1 MGEGGSVEFMHLNS
15 GEPPPR
21 PATRWLS
28 AGVAR
33 DTVVALEMESGPD
46 RLGLARLATVLVVAA
61 LIVVATVQVDVTAR
75 APGLVRSRTEN
86 SELRSPAAGV
96 VAVLSARPGQH
107 VKAGETLLRLASPLL
122 EERLDALGVRWV
134 EADIA
139 CHDWAVLI
147 DRVQNRPIGETCR
160 DDFRSRWA
168 SLLWLDFLAQDEALG
183 LAEAKASREAQR
195 LSQLGAQGLVTAR
208 DLDDARHELAVRR
221 AARTG
226 ARDRHLAIWH
236 ERLRDADSLL
246 AQNGIEQRLLERE
259 RDGLTLR
266 SPLTGEILDFL
277 SLEEGSVV
285 TAGQTVGRV
294 SADDQLQIEAYV
306 PARVAAL
313 VRPGQITSTSFSALP
328 PTVWGYVGGR
338 VESIAADA
346 MRASAEPLF
355 RVVVRPLRGELSTP
369 GGQIQ
374 PLRKGFTA
382 DVRFHLGRT
391 TLLTLLRTKTADWI
405 DRPPATPAV
414 ESASTRAGHFPSP
427 RNITSGGP
435 GYPGKKKKTYENTCD
450 RCIRNAR

>member
-1 MGEGGSVEFMHLNS
+1 MHPNS
-15 GEPPPR
+15 NEPPPR
-21 PATRWLS
+21 PTPRWLP
-28 AGVAR
+28 AAVAR
-33 DTVVALEMESGPD
+33 DTVTALEAESGPD
-46 RLGLARLATVLVVAA
+46 RLGVARLGAVLVVAA
-61 LIVVATVQVDVTAR
+61 LIVIATVQVDVTVR
-75 APGLVRSRTEN
+75 ATGLVRSRTEN
-86 SELRSPAAGV
+86 CELRSPAAGV

-107 VKAGETLLRLASPLL
+107 VEAGQTLLRLASPLL
-122 EERLDALGVRWV
+122 EERLDALQVRWV

-147 DRVQNRPIGETCR
+147 DHVQTFPVGETLG

-168 SLLWLDFLAQDEALG
+168 PRLWLDFLAQDEVLG
-183 LAEAKASREAQR
+183 LAEDKASREAQR
-195 LSQLGAQGLVTAR
+195 LSQLGAQRLVTDR

-226 ARDRHLAIWH
+226 ARDRHLAVWH

-259 RDGLTLR
+259 RDALTLK

-277 SLEEGSVV
+277 SLEKGSVV
-285 TAGQTVGRV
+285 TAGQALGRV

-313 VRPGQITSTSFSALP
+313 VRPGQITSTGFSALP
-328 PTVWGYVGGR
+328 PTIWGYVGGR

-346 MRASAEPLF
+346 MRASGDPLF

-369 GGQIQ
+369 GGQTQ
-374 PLRKGFTA
+374 PLRKGFA
-382 DVRFHLGRT
+382 AEVRFHLGRT

-405 DRPPATPAV
+405 DRPPAAPAV
-414 ESASTRAGHFPSP
+414 ASASAGAGYFPSP

-435 GYPGKKKKTYENTCD
+435 GYPGKECTNL
-450 RCIRNAR
+450 